1 MRSFTLY
8 IRTIP
13 SIFMRSFIWH
23 DSHDAMCLEK
33 YIDRSLY
40 DASAIGIFDTKDVLT
55 FIMMCP

>member
-1 MRSFTLY
+1 
-8 IRTIP
+8 
-13 SIFMRSFIWH
+13 MRSFIWH